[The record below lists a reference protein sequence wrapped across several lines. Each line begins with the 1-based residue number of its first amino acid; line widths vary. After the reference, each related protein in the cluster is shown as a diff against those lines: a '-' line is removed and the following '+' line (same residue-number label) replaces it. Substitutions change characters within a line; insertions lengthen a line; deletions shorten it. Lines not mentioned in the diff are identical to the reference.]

1 MKKAKKTKPDEL
13 VTLKVDKLT
22 HKRIKDYCTEN
33 NYWMHLFVE
42 NVMNDYLDKNN
53 KVN

>member
-1 MKKAKKTKPDEL
+1 MKKLQKTKTDQL
-13 VTLKVDKLT
+13 VTLKVDKET
-22 HKRIKDYCTEN
+22 HKRIKEYCVEH